1 MDAKQANKMS
11 IRQYLSDR
19 GINSKKEH
27 AGYGM
32 YKSPLREGDNYP
44 SFKVDYNA
52 NLWYDFGTG
61 EGGTFIDLIMRLELC
76 DFTTAMKLIENS
88 SFSFQGNKFNR
99 RLESDNLNSEIRI
112 ISIQNILNSASIQY
126 LQNRGVNN
134 KIACKYCK
142 EIHYSV
148 NKHSYFAIG
157 FANDAGGWVLRNKYF
172 KGNIAP
178 SSIRTINNNATHC
191 IVFEG
196 FIDFLS
202 YLSLY
207 PEKELNTN
215 YVVLNSTSQIKRAIS
230 FLGTQERVISML
242 DNDEAGRSTKNKLIA
257 ELNIP
262 VIDNSTL
269 YADFNDF
276 NEYLQNQN
284 KAKVEPEKPA
294 PSKKKDR
301 SNDFG
306 MSM

>member
-1 MDAKQANKMS
+1 MVSGCSLNFLMEKMPH
-11 IRQYLSDR
+11 RAFDV
-19 GINSKKEH
+19 GIAEGH
-27 AGYGM
+27 AVTFSAGM
-32 YKSPLREGDNYP
+32 AAEGMIPFCNIYS
-44 SFKVDYNA
+44 SF
-52 NLWYDFGTG
+52 
-61 EGGTFIDLIMRLELC
+61 MRLELC

-230 FLGTQERVISML
+230 FLGTQERVISMEL
-242 DNDEAGRSTKNKLIA
+242 DNSERF
-257 ELNIP
+257 
-262 VIDNSTL
+262 L
-269 YADFNDF
+269 Y
-276 NEYLQNQN
+276 
-284 KAKVEPEKPA
+284 
-294 PSKKKDR
+294 
-301 SNDFG
+301 
-306 MSM
+306 